1 MEAADAHLIKGGST
15 AITDYVADPIVFNYC
30 RHEGYRLTS
39 CDEGRASSV
48 LRSQVKAGKNL
59 LMLQFE
65 NAADYAQAAA
75 WWDGDAKT
83 ANRVLWDAGLSGAY
97 VYWLNEDMKTI
108 MIGLDPGQ

>member
-1 MEAADAHLIKGGST
+1 M
-15 AITDYVADPIVFNYC
+15 
-30 RHEGYRLTS
+30 
-39 CDEGRASSV
+39 
-48 LRSQVKAGKNL
+48 RSQVKAGKNL